1 MSDTHARRLA
11 DQLKTLRR
19 ERDWPL
25 HRLAE
30 LSGVSRATLSRIEN
44 AEVSPTTDVLAR
56 LCAVFD
62 IRMSRLLSMVEAE
75 FRPVIRCSEQAVWTD
90 SQIGFTRRAVSP
102 SSPTLSAEV
111 LDCRL
116 EPDTTVSYET
126 PPAGGLEHHLVMQE
140 GHLEVT
146 VDGVSHALD
155 PGDCLRYKLVGSN
168 RFRTPEA
175 SGARYFLVLV

>member
-1 MSDTHARRLA
+1 MPDTHTRRLA

-25 HRLAE
+25 DRLAD

-44 AEVSPTTDVLAR
+44 AEVSPTTEVLAR
-56 LCAVFD
+56 LCTAFD

-75 FRPVIRCSEQAVWTD
+75 FHPVIRRAEQAVWTD
-90 SQIGFTRRAVSP
+90 PRIGFTRRAVSP
-102 SSPTLSAEV
+102 ASPTLSAEV

-116 EPDTTVSYET
+116 EPGTTVSYDT
-126 PPAGGLEHHLVMQE
+126 PPVGGLEHHLVMQD

-146 VDGVSHALD
+146 VDGLSHALD
-155 PGDCLRYKLVGSN
+155 PGDCLRYKLVGSS
-168 RFRTPEA
+168 RFRTSEA
-175 SGARYFLVLV
+175 SGARYLLVLL